1 MEVLG
6 RVVLEVLEMIVLGV
20 GRIMMEVLERIVL
33 GVETTVM
40 MEA

>member
-1 MEVLG
+1 MVEVE
-6 RVVLEVLEMIVLGV
+6 RVVLEALE
-20 GRIMMEVLERIVL
+20 RIMMEALERIVL

>member
-1 MEVLG
+1 MGCEALVVEVE
-6 RVVLEVLEMIVLGV
+6 RVVLEALE
-20 GRIMMEVLERIVL
+20 RIMMEALERIVL

>member
-1 MEVLG
+1 MVEVE
-6 RVVLEVLEMIVLGV
+6 RVVLEALE
-20 GRIMMEVLERIVL
+20 RIMMEVLERTVL

>member
-1 MEVLG
+1 MLEALE

-20 GRIMMEVLERIVL
+20 GRIMMEVLE
-33 GVETTVM
+33 TTVM